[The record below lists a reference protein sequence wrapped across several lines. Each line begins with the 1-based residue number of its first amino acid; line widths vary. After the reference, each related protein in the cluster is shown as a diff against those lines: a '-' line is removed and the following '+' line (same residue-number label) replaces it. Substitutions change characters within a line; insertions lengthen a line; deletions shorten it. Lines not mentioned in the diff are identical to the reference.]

1 LRFDKLKNHPNL
13 PMHIGIIADGNGRWA
28 KKRGLPRSA
37 GHKAGF
43 ETLKNQIKYIHE
55 LGVKCVSV
63 FCFSK
68 ENWGRSEKEVAYLMN
83 LYNSVLDEYEKEYL
97 NKDEDVRI
105 VISGDLSD
113 ERLPKESGYRARKIM
128 EKTKNKTGFI
138 INSCINYGGRQE
150 ILNAVNILIQNGE
163 TEIDVAKLESC
174 LYTANLPPLDLVI
187 RTSGEQRTSNF
198 MPWQST
204 YSEWYFTKVY
214 WPSFSKKDLA
224 KAISSYLKRNRRFG
238 EIKE

>member
-1 LRFDKLKNHPNL
+1 MRFDKLKNHPNL
-13 PMHIGIIADGNGRWA
+13 PTHIGIIADGNGRWA

-37 GHKAGF
+37 GHKVGF

-55 LGVKCVSV
+55 LGIKCLSI

-68 ENWGRSEKEVAYLMN
+68 ENWGRSEKEVEYLMD
-83 LYNSVLDEYEKEYL
+83 LYNQVLEEYEKEYL
-97 NKDEDVRI
+97 DKDVRI
-105 VISGDLSD
+105 VISGDLDD
-113 ERLPKESGYRARKIM
+113 ERLPKGSSDRAKKIM
-128 EKTKNKTGFI
+128 EQTKHKTGFI

-150 ILNAVNILIQNGE
+150 ILKAVNEIIACGE
-163 TEIDVAKLESC
+163 KDIDVKKFEKH
-174 LYTANLPPLDLVI
+174 LYSAELPPLDLVI

-204 YSEWYFTKVY
+204 YSEWYFAKVN
-214 WPSFSKKDLA
+214 WPSFSQKDLV